1 MIATGF
7 CSGMARTG
15 GFCGALSGAIMG
27 LGLLSGRS
35 APHGSVEENYE
46 KVQKLLAE
54 FETQYGS
61 TNCEELTGCHL
72 GTDEG
77 QTKFRATN
85 QHTKC
90 LEYAEFA
97 TQTVTSLG
105 EIKIHE

>member
-7 CSGMARTG
+7 CSGIARTG

-27 LGLLSGRS
+27 LGLLTGRS
-35 APHGSVEENYE
+35 APHESVDENYE
-46 KVQKLLAE
+46 RVQKLLTE
-54 FETQYGS
+54 FEAKFGAIT
-61 TNCEELTGCHL
+61 CEELTGCHL

-77 QTKFRATN
+77 QAKFRETN

-97 TQTVTSLG
+97 TQMVILLS
-105 EIKIHE
+105 EIKEHE